1 MNDPDFEWIGTTT
14 RNTPASTRATRE
26 DEVSHRA
33 FLFARLGYPK
43 KLAESRLRSYLA
55 WEYERIGKPVI
66 DKRVGPLVTAAY
78 KRAGVGAK
86 KK

>member
-1 MNDPDFEWIGTTT
+1 MNDPDFEWIGTTM
-14 RNTPASTRATRE
+14 RSTPASTRATRE

-43 KLAESRLRSYLA
+43 KLAESRLRSYLT
-55 WEYERIGKPVI
+55 WEYECVGKPVI
-66 DKRVGPLVTAAY
+66 DKRIGALVTAAY
-78 KRAGVGAK
+78 KRAGVATK